1 MLKKGGKTF
10 THSRES
16 IAPMTSQGRYID
28 TTPHSTEPNDSPP
41 LVPLGST
48 HALLNGANG
57 EVSP

>member
-1 MLKKGGKTF
+1 
-10 THSRES
+10 
-16 IAPMTSQGRYID
+16 MTSQGRYID